1 MNGKDRKV
9 NFANMD
15 FTSPFQFGFIQTTP
29 IELVAVFFGLLSVWF
44 MKKEST
50 LAFPFGIIN
59 VLIYIYIFFQTHLYA
74 NAGINAFFFLMS
86 VYGWY
91 NWTRKGKDEKNIRI
105 TECSGG
111 VYLLYVMAI
120 LGFFIVL
127 WFLLK
132 RVTDSQVPQWDALT
146 TAIYIIGMWLLA
158 RKKIENW
165 LLWIIAD
172 SMMIV
177 LCAYEHLYFT
187 SLQYLIFTI
196 IAVLGFLEWR
206 IKLMK

>member
-1 MNGKDRKV
+1 
-9 NFANMD
+9 MD
-15 FTSPFQFGFIQTTP
+15 FTIPFHLGFIQTTP
-29 IELVAVFFGLLSVWF
+29 IELIAVFFGLLSVWF

-59 VLIYIYIFFQTHLYA
+59 VLIYVYIFFQTQLYA

-91 NWTRKGKDEKNIRI
+91 NWTRLGKDEKKIPI
-105 TECSGG
+105 TGCSRRE
-111 VYLLYVMAI
+111 YLIYGLAI
-120 LGFFIVL
+120 PGLFFAL

-132 RVTDSQVPQWDALT
+132 RITDSTVPYWDALT

-158 RKKIENW
+158 KKKIENW
-165 LLWIIAD
+165 VLWIIGD
-172 SMMIV
+172 TMMIG
-177 LCAYEHLYFT
+177 LCAYEHLYFS
-187 SLQYLIFTI
+187 SLQYFIFTI
-196 IAVLGFLEWR
+196 IAILGFLEWR